1 MEDAMAKATAC
12 SFSMFRNKFDHSH
25 SLNGEDQ
32 MLLPTLI
39 SATKGESGTFVELGA
54 FTGEFSNTAVLE
66 RCFGW
71 SGLLIEANPTN
82 FAKLRLAERPRSHKV
97 HSAICNSA
105 GRGNLTVPFTVAG
118 GPVAGQVSMLSPSHQ
133 RAWAHLNKPSKTVPV
148 PCQGLKDL
156 LAENSLKAGATFLS
170 LDVEGAEELVLSTVQ
185 PSVFKVIMVETEG
198 TDRDKE
204 RRVKQRILADG
215 FRFQRTLTDHISNGS
230 AVFIRHDVKAY
241 PLPPTWFKQARLGG
255 RVRLAD
261 RVNASSMTHM
271 LAHAARGTDLETK
284 YLSLAPAPARGKD

>member
-1 MEDAMAKATAC
+1 MAKATAC
-12 SFSMFRNKFDHSH
+12 SLSMFRNKFDHSH

-105 GRGNLTVPFTVAG
+105 GRWNLTVPFT
-118 GPVAGQVSMLSPSHQ
+118 
-133 RAWAHLNKPSKTVPV
+133 
-148 PCQGLKDL
+148 C
-156 LAENSLKAGATFLS
+156 
-170 LDVEGAEELVLSTVQ
+170 
-185 PSVFKVIMVETEG
+185 
-198 TDRDKE
+198 
-204 RRVKQRILADG
+204 
-215 FRFQRTLTDHISNGS
+215 
-230 AVFIRHDVKAY
+230 
-241 PLPPTWFKQARLGG
+241 
-255 RVRLAD
+255 
-261 RVNASSMTHM
+261 
-271 LAHAARGTDLETK
+271 
-284 YLSLAPAPARGKD
+284 